1 MIILNFIQIIVN
13 NTRLV
18 SLMTILTIQYS
29 LICDIFRFWP
39 FNLVNLITKRLY
51 ILKLNLSITNF
62 KVNNLD
68 GNTIEKA

>member
-39 FNLVNLITKRLY
+39 LKLVNLITKRLY